1 MIDIP
6 FLRTHADKVV
16 LESVQLNLYVT
27 VCKMLKAELIR
38 IRQRKLQS

>member
-16 LESVQLNLYVT
+16 LQSVQLNLYIT
-27 VCKMLKAELIR
+27 VCKMLNAELTR
-38 IRQRKLQS
+38 IRQRNRKS